1 MRRVSARRGGGFAAG
16 FRCLRGLKQGELAGQ
31 FGGFGGE
38 GVFGVE
44 SAQVC
49 GFAAAAAVI
58 FAGQFDMIGFA
69 VDGGDEI
76 GGALREV
83 V

>member
-1 MRRVSARRGGGFAAG
+1 MPQGFAAIG
-16 FRCLRGLKQGELAGQ
+16 GLKQGELAGQ

-38 GVFGVE
+38 GVFGIE
-44 SAQVC
+44 STHLC
-49 GFAAAAAVI
+49 GFAAVAAVI
-58 FAGQFDMIGFA
+58 FAGQFDVVGFA